1 VPTGAGT
8 VGKAV
13 ITGSGAVGSDVI
25 TGMGTV
31 GTLVGAGTGGKGD
44 VGSGLSV
51 AVGCT
56 TGVPKCVLD
65 VGVAC
70 AGRGVACGGGP
81 GGVLEW
87 PRNIA
92 TTSTTSSPNTTAMP
106 YTPLRLS
113 STSFTYGSFGLLSL

>member
-56 TGVPKCVLD
+56 TGVPMWPIG
-65 VGVAC
+65 VGVAW
-70 AGRGVACGGGP
+70 GGGL
-81 GGVLEW
+81 GGVDHV
-87 PRNIA
+87 PASASA
-92 TTSTTSSPNTTAMP
+92 TITTASRQSP
-106 YTPLRLS
+106 TKL
-113 STSFTYGSFGLLSL
+113 